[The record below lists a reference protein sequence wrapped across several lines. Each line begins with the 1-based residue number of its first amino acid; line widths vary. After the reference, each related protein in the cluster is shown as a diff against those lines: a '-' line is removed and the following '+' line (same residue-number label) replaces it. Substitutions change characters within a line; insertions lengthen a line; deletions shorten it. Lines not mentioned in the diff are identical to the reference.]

1 MALAL
6 WLSLGGFLDG
16 AGVVAAP
23 AAAPAAIPQKIF
35 TFWETPPWP
44 PSVQR
49 SIDTWRKQNPEWQ
62 IQVLTPS
69 TLREALDDEALDFV
83 ASPAALAMRRLGA
96 THFSDLVRV
105 EVLAQHGGLWLD
117 ATVALTQ
124 PVNTWIGRDNR
135 GEECLEGFD
144 LDFEQLEAKS
154 VNLRRSAN
162 WTEHFV
168 RGRLALRSGDPEAER
183 MPETWAFAVQPK
195 CFVAMAWREAQRRLV
210 RDPRGYVEALSE
222 ASEGLPSSYR
232 KWLPHLGGSFSL
244 WQAATHNP
252 SRVHFRP
259 AEDWAF
265 RHLDYMPAPWAL
277 GPPLPLDYMTDYAG
291 GPVFGLA
298 RPHEVYPSSVGPLM
312 KLRRLDRCAL
322 DAIIAFR
329 SYVKDSPLVQIYELP
344 LEPRWWPSRSVG
356 EAMAAFEANHCGT
369 TDVFLQANVAQ
380 YFGFRKAVKSSHMKK
395 VHEVVSVLSGQKP
408 HEHADEEEIAPH
420 GRGHPKDELHEE
432 PVVKTQEMTKEE
444 EKLFEKNGAQEKPVS
459 PMEEK
464 PVSPT
469 MEEKPESPPSETEEV
484 SSPSPTASGEDDDED
499 EDEDNEA
506 SSAEGS
512 QGTSEPPQPGMDE
525 NKQTSKED
533 TGSGTDSTADTADDT
548 ADSANAG
555 IDCGARKG
563 AAKGSALWCGCNVNA
578 QPVGSQE
585 LCEHP
590 GGGRIDVCQWSSES
604 SSCVPKSEKS

>member
-1 MALAL
+1 ESQEEDNGNTNPKEVGSPEPIEANDKA
-6 WLSLGGFLDG
+6 
-16 AGVVAAP
+16 
-23 AAAPAAIPQKIF
+23 
-35 TFWETPPWP
+35 
-44 PSVQR
+44 SV
-49 SIDTWRKQNPEWQ
+49 K
-62 IQVLTPS
+62 
-69 TLREALDDEALDFV
+69 
-83 ASPAALAMRRLGA
+83 
-96 THFSDLVRV
+96 
-105 EVLAQHGGLWLD
+105 EVQAHQM
-117 ATVALTQ
+117 
-124 PVNTWIGRDNR
+124 P
-135 GEECLEGFD
+135 
-144 LDFEQLEAKS
+144 
-154 VNLRRSAN
+154 
-162 WTEHFV
+162 
-168 RGRLALRSGDPEAER
+168 PEA
-183 MPETWAFAVQPK
+183 
-195 CFVAMAWREAQRRLV
+195 
-210 RDPRGYVEALSE
+210 
-222 ASEGLPSSYR
+222 
-232 KWLPHLGGSFSL
+232 
-244 WQAATHNP
+244 
-252 SRVHFRP
+252 
-259 AEDWAF
+259 
-265 RHLDYMPAPWAL
+265 
-277 GPPLPLDYMTDYAG
+277 
-291 GPVFGLA
+291 A
-298 RPHEVYPSSVGPLM
+298 RPVDRRGLRYARFRAKQEKDLEEVNDFPAMVKMLE
-312 KLRRLDRCAL
+312 DRAQNVIKKSKRWKAL
-322 DAIIAFR
+322 
-329 SYVKDSPLVQIYELP
+329 
-344 LEPRWWPSRSVG
+344 LEKINQGHRN
-356 EAMAAFEANHCGT
+356 FTQLLN
-369 TDVFLQANVAQ
+369 L
-380 YFGFRKAVKSSHMKK
+380 FRKAVKSSHMKK

>member
-369 TDVFLQANVAQ
+369 TDVFLQVTFAVM
-380 YFGFRKAVKSSHMKK
+380 RKTC
-395 VHEVVSVLSGQKP
+395 EVIFFFNDHPSLTLALGLTFVRLCKFYLSR
-408 HEHADEEEIAPH
+408 
-420 GRGHPKDELHEE
+420 GRKRKDGL
-432 PVVKTQEMTKEE
+432 KE
-444 EKLFEKNGAQEKPVS
+444 G
-459 PMEEK
+459 
-464 PVSPT
+464 
-469 MEEKPESPPSETEEV
+469 
-484 SSPSPTASGEDDDED
+484 
-499 EDEDNEA
+499 
-506 SSAEGS
+506 
-512 QGTSEPPQPGMDE
+512 
-525 NKQTSKED
+525 
-533 TGSGTDSTADTADDT
+533 
-548 ADSANAG
+548 
-555 IDCGARKG
+555 
-563 AAKGSALWCGCNVNA
+563 
-578 QPVGSQE
+578 
-585 LCEHP
+585 
-590 GGGRIDVCQWSSES
+590 
-604 SSCVPKSEKS
+604 